1 MQANAQLPGSAQL
14 LDTLALGPGGRQP
27 AARGDQDTAAG
38 RRGDPKDPMLRL
50 SLAKLLVRQG
60 DKSAAREEHDA
71 LATLGADFRGQAE
84 VAAFLKSF
92 SWQCWQAHRPAGVP
106 ALSVRCNVGA
116 GFRYGAGGSGPT
128 RPAPNPPGPV
138 KPVPARLARR

>member
-1 MQANAQLPGSAQL
+1 MATHCGLRTDGSDDSKAATQLARSDAGCQARMVELGFEPLLSSGDSQGALIVGSASQRP
-14 LDTLALGPGGRQP
+14 AARKRAGARHAGPGPGGRQP

-60 DKSAAREEHDA
+60 DKYAAREEHDA

-84 VAAFLKSF
+84 VAALLKSF
-92 SWQCWQAHRPAGVP
+92 
-106 ALSVRCNVGA
+106 
-116 GFRYGAGGSGPT
+116 
-128 RPAPNPPGPV
+128 
-138 KPVPARLARR
+138 